1 LLLEESFLESTVLN
15 LVTVA
20 SLGSSYTDLHFDT
33 AGCFFFVLTLASFD
47 SCSGQKLGGSRA
59 SSEMVLLS
67 SACPISSGPV
77 ASLEACKAS
86 KAKDQ
91 VQRKET
97 SVCGQK
103 TTKLIKQIPPI
114 SYQFI
119 LFAGSM
125 VSHLLKT

>member
-1 LLLEESFLESTVLN
+1 MN

-67 SACPISSGPV
+67 SACSISSGPV
-77 ASLEACKAS
+77 ASLEACKAAAANPDGS
-86 KAKDQ
+86 PPLDAIQ
-91 VQRKET
+91 VEGRRPQGIAGGFLEVLWPAWWKERRGEERR
-97 SVCGQK
+97 V
-103 TTKLIKQIPPI
+103 
-114 SYQFI
+114 
-119 LFAGSM
+119 
-125 VSHLLKT
+125 VLLP